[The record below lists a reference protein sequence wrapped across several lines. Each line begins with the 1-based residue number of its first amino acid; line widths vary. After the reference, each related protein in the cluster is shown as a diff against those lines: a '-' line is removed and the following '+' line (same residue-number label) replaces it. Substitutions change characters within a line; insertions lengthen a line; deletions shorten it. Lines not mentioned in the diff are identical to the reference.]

1 MGQDG
6 AVPLQEQEYGRRYG
20 QGSADVVESGPPV
33 RPRVD
38 HLAAGLLSP
47 AAVRNQ
53 VFTVVRLRGG
63 YDLAEVDRFLGL
75 VEITLTR
82 LLQENEELR
91 AAQSNQPPPLSGE
104 NAVRI
109 VEIVQEAADRTVT
122 MAHQEAQ
129 AILAD
134 ARERAAALQRESRKT
149 RDATLERRI
158 ESLHAFVTNFGNQ
171 MKESMD
177 GQLNRLHNL
186 LDGLRDPDD
195 DDDTDA
201 MPFIRSRDTALTD
214 G

>member
-1 MGQDG
+1 MGQG
-6 AVPLQEQEYGRRYG
+6 HG
-20 QGSADVVESGPPV
+20 QGYGSTGVAESEPSL
-33 RPRVD
+33 RPRPDSYAV
-38 HLAAGLLSP
+38 AGFLSP

-53 VFTVVRLRGG
+53 VFTVVRLREG

-82 LLQENEELR
+82 LLRENEELR
-91 AAQSNQPPPLSGE
+91 TARSQQEPPLSGE

-109 VEIVQEAADRTVT
+109 VEIVQEAADRTIT

-134 ARERAAALQRESRKT
+134 ARERAASLREEIRDC

-158 ESLHAFVTNFGNQ
+158 ESLHAFVAGFGSQ
-171 MKESMD
+171 LKESLD

-186 LDGLRDPDD
+186 LDGLQDPDGCE
-195 DDDTDA
+195 TGA
-201 MPFIRSRDTALTD
+201 MQSAGSRDAALPE

>member
-1 MGQDG
+1 MGQG
-6 AVPLQEQEYGRRYG
+6 HG
-20 QGSADVVESGPPV
+20 QGYGTADVAEGEPSV
-33 RPRVD
+33 RPPYT
-38 HLAAGLLSP
+38 LAGFLSP

-53 VFTVVRLRGG
+53 VFTVVRLREG

-82 LLQENEELR
+82 LLRENDELR
-91 AAQSNQPPPLSGE
+91 AAQAQQEPPLSGE

-109 VEIVQEAADRTVT
+109 VEIVQEAADRTIT

-134 ARERAAALQRESRKT
+134 ARERAALQERET
-149 RDATLERRI
+149 RDSRHAALDRRI
-158 ESLHAFVTNFGNQ
+158 EGLHAFVAGFGNQ
-171 MKESMD
+171 LKESLD

-186 LDGLRDPDD
+186 LDGLQDPDGCE
-195 DDDTDA
+195 TGAMQFAGSPDA
-201 MPFIRSRDTALTD
+201 ALPE

>member
-1 MGQDG
+1 MGQ
-6 AVPLQEQEYGRRYG
+6 AHG
-20 QGSADVVESGPPV
+20 QGYGSAGVAESEPSL
-33 RPRVD
+33 RPRSD
-38 HLAAGLLSP
+38 SYAMAGFLSP

-53 VFTVVRLRGG
+53 VFTVVRLREG

-82 LLQENEELR
+82 LLRENEELR
-91 AAQSNQPPPLSGE
+91 AARSQEPPLSGE

-109 VEIVQEAADRTVT
+109 VEIVQEAADRTIT

-134 ARERAAALQRESRKT
+134 ARERAASLREEIRDR

-158 ESLHAFVTNFGNQ
+158 EGLHAVVAGFGNQ
-171 MKESMD
+171 LKETLD

-186 LDGLRDPDD
+186 LDGLQDPDGCE
-195 DDDTDA
+195 TGVMRSAESQDA
-201 MPFIRSRDTALTD
+201 ALPE

>member
-1 MGQDG
+1 MGQ
-6 AVPLQEQEYGRRYG
+6 AHG
-20 QGSADVVESGPPV
+20 QGYGSAGVAESEPSL
-33 RPRVD
+33 RPRSD
-38 HLAAGLLSP
+38 SYAMAGFLSP

-53 VFTVVRLRGG
+53 VFTVVRLREG

-82 LLQENEELR
+82 LLRENEELR
-91 AAQSNQPPPLSGE
+91 AARSQEPPLSGE

-109 VEIVQEAADRTVT
+109 VEIVQEAADRTIT

-134 ARERAAALQRESRKT
+134 ARERAASLREEIRDR

-158 ESLHAFVTNFGNQ
+158 EGLHAVVAGFGNQ
-171 MKESMD
+171 LKETLD

-186 LDGLRDPDD
+186 LDGLQDPDGCE
-195 DDDTDA
+195 TGVMRSAESQDA
-201 MPFIRSRDTALTD
+201 ALPV